1 MGNPLNWSSAD
12 KCLLVT
18 AAVMPFTLW
27 NYLILRW
34 ASRHPEAAPYFDQ
47 VVLAQVARLH
57 ALGWFGAWC
66 LIAVVALSVRRRHP
80 HSRLLVATTV
90 QVYCLG
96 ASFFSWTMGSFT
108 APYVAAM
115 ALLGFAVGMIFFDRR
130 QVLHGVATFMGVI
143 AVGTVADQLGVVPYA
158 PALRE
163 APFTGGRLHP
173 SWLAGMG
180 VFGFTI
186 TLFGLALIYF
196 IVLQWRDREEKLAA
210 ASEQLGR
217 VNDLVSRFIAAQVA
231 EEIRAGNFS
240 SVERHDRRRLTIMFS
255 DIRGFSDTADRI
267 EPEELSEL
275 LGEYFDLMMGIA
287 ESYEATVDKFIGDGM
302 MVFFGAPL
310 GPHEPDHAVR
320 AVRMAMAMQAR
331 MDDLRARWRA
341 RGIEEPFDIRIGINT
356 GVANVG
362 AFGARGRMDYTAIG
376 RQVNLAARLQVAS
389 APGRILLSHATWALV
404 KDAVHCVPKG
414 EIEVKGF
421 HAPVRV
427 YEVDESLSP
436 DAVVETMVRETA

>member
-1 MGNPLNWSSAD
+1 MG
-12 KCLLVT
+12 T
-18 AAVMPFTLW
+18 
-27 NYLILRW
+27 
-34 ASRHPEAAPYFDQ
+34 
-47 VVLAQVARLH
+47 
-57 ALGWFGAWC
+57 
-66 LIAVVALSVRRRHP
+66 
-80 HSRLLVATTV
+80 
-90 QVYCLG
+90 
-96 ASFFSWTMGSFT
+96 FT
-108 APYVAAM
+108 APYVPALG
-115 ALLGFAVGMIFFDRR
+115 LLGFAVGMIFFDRG
-130 QVLHGVATFMGVI
+130 QVLHGVASFMGVM

-158 PALRE
+158 PLLRE
-163 APFTGGRLHP
+163 APFAGGRLHP

-231 EEIRAGNFS
+231 EEIRSGNFS

-275 LGEYFDLMMGIA
+275 LGEYFDEMMGIA

-302 MVFFGAPL
+302 MIFFGAPL

-331 MDDLRARWRA
+331 MEELRARWRA
-341 RGIEEPFDIRIGINT
+341 RGIEEPFEIRIGINT

-362 AFGARGRMDYTAIG
+362 TFGARGRMDYTAIG

-389 APGRILLSHATWALV
+389 APGRILLSHTTWALV
-404 KDAVHCVPKG
+404 KDAVRCTPKG
-414 EIEVKGF
+414 EIELKGF

-427 YEVDESLSP
+427 YEVVETASP
-436 DAVVETMVRETA
+436 DAIGETTVRETA

>member
-34 ASRHPEAAPYFDQ
+34 ASEHPEAAPYFDQ
-47 VVLAQVARLH
+47 AVLAQVARLH

-66 LIAVVALSVRRRHP
+66 LIAVVALFVRRRHP
-80 HSRLLVATTV
+80 QSRLLVGATV

-196 IVLQWRDREEKLAA
+196 IVLQWGADREEKLAA

-231 EEIRAGNFS
+231 EESAPATSAPS
-240 SVERHDRRRLTIMFS
+240 SGTTGGASRSCSRTYAD
-255 DIRGFSDTADRI
+255 FSDTADRI
-267 EPEELSEL
+267 EPEGFRAAGRVLRPDDGDRRVRRGHGRQVHRRRDDGL
-275 LGEYFDLMMGIA
+275 LRCA
-287 ESYEATVDKFIGDGM
+287 ARHRTSPTT
-302 MVFFGAPL
+302 
-310 GPHEPDHAVR
+310 VR
-320 AVRMAMAMQAR
+320 AVPHRHGHAGSHGRPAGALESPWNR
-331 MDDLRARWRA
+331 RAVRHPHRNL
-341 RGIEEPFDIRIGINT
+341 NT
-356 GVANVG
+356 GVADVG
-362 AFGARGRMDYTAIG
+362 AVRRERAQRDYTAEIG
-376 RQVNLAARLQVAS
+376 PAGR
-389 APGRILLSHATWALV
+389 PGR
-404 KDAVHCVPKG
+404 
-414 EIEVKGF
+414 
-421 HAPVRV
+421 APPGGQRARAH
-427 YEVDESLSP
+427 P
-436 DAVVETMVRETA
+436 PGAMPPGHW